1 MRFPPTKQPVSNI
14 KAVKIEAA
22 ALKSIKIS
30 LAKLWLGLIFFQHMN
45 LAKALYNVQDPW
57 LCWPLVW
64 KQGSGFGTSSEG
76 TIPLENVGWS
86 HPASSQD

>member
-1 MRFPPTKQPVSNI
+1 MN
-14 KAVKIEAA
+14 AVKIEAA
-22 ALKSIKIS
+22 ALKSITIS

-45 LAKALYNVQDPW
+45 LAKASCNVQGLW

-64 KQGSGFGTSSEG
+64 KQGLDFGTSSEG